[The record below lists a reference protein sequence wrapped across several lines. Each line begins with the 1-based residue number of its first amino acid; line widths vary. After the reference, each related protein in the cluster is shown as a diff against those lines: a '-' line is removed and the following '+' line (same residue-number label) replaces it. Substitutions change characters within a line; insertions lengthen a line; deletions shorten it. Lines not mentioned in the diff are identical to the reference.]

1 MIAVMFWLRRALL
14 AIACL
19 AIAALC
25 MTLVGWLVPQVLGP
39 PTNAVVAVVLGGLIY
54 GDILRRERGRDG
66 RSSGEIPQGR

>member
-19 AIAALC
+19 VIAALC

-39 PTNAVVAVVLGGLIY
+39 ATKAVVAVVLGGLIY
-54 GDILRRERGRDG
+54 RDILRRERGRDG
-66 RSSGEIPQGR
+66 RPSGEILQGR